1 MMNAFPKR
9 FMARMINA
17 LLARLLADEVERL
30 TRLSHVDTPAFSTL
44 TLIGTFLAL
53 GLVGT

>member
-1 MMNAFPKR
+1 MNAFPKR

-17 LLARLLADEVERL
+17 LIARLLADEVERL
-30 TRLSHVDTPAFSTL
+30 TRLSYVDTPAFSTL
-44 TLIGTFLAL
+44 TLIGTLLAL

>member
-17 LLARLLADEVERL
+17 LLAHLLADEVERL

-44 TLIGTFLAL
+44 TLIGTLLAL